1 MTVLHS
7 CHVSCQ
13 NHVMQETAYIRFVI
27 EMILHFSCK
36 FKPVNQTFS
45 RFPVLQNNS
54 HCEANKLWAILSLQ
68 FHRLDGFVLICLG
81 STKEGLPIEPWI
93 EATGPNWTS
102 AVQGPATSHSQQ
114 GWQVQ
119 IATCRSIHVSH
130 TNLISH
136 SSEQCNLFVFLSQSE
151 YCIEYWIFTAVDQAI
166 W

>member
-1 MTVLHS
+1 MQIQAGKPSRFLH
-7 CHVSCQ
+7 C
-13 NHVMQETAYIRFVI
+13 
-27 EMILHFSCK
+27 
-36 FKPVNQTFS
+36 

-54 HCEANKLWAILSLQ
+54 HCEANKLWGILSTRS
-68 FHRLDGFVLICLG
+68 HRLDGFVLICLG
-81 STKEGLPIEPWI
+81 FTKEGLPIEPWI

-102 AVQGPATSHSQQ
+102 AAQGPAMSRSQQ

-119 IATCRSIHVSH
+119 TATCRSIHVSH

-151 YCIEYWIFTAVDQAI
+151 YCIEYWIFTGADQAI